1 MAFPCSSCVGTSA
14 STSATLI
21 FRPEST
27 RILPPTPAL
36 PPLLPLTT
44 ELVCSGSWLTEGD
57 VVLAGPEAVG
67 LDLGVGVLGGD
78 VTGGVDDGLAGGL
91 GVRVPGGV
99 VVLVVP
105 CWAGKTV
112 LIRN

>member
-1 MAFPCSSCVGTSA
+1 M
-14 STSATLI
+14 
-21 FRPEST
+21 
-27 RILPPTPAL
+27 
-36 PPLLPLTT
+36 
-44 ELVCSGSWLTEGD
+44 
-57 VVLAGPEAVG
+57 G